1 MENQAT
7 YPRQEFS
14 GVPPPL
20 GRTWF
25 CVHLYFET
33 ADFKIRI
40 RVDETLDLKGRI
52 YLLIELREQ
61 GGWASFAYSSERV
74 KKNKEFQRAVHTT
87 ALCGIMPM
95 LQIQLIHPKD
105 ILVIIF

>member
-7 YPRQEFS
+7 DPRQEFS

-52 YLLIELREQ
+52 YLQL
-61 GGWASFAYSSERV
+61 
-74 KKNKEFQRAVHTT
+74 KTNKEFQRAVHTT

>member
-1 MENQAT
+1 MTFFGLKQGQDLENRAT
-7 YPRQEFS
+7 DPRQEFS

-25 CVHLYFET
+25 YVHLYFET
-33 ADFKIRI
+33 ADFKVRI
-40 RVDETLDLKGRI
+40 RVDETLNLKGRI
-52 YLLIELREQ
+52 YLQL
-61 GGWASFAYSSERV
+61 
-74 KKNKEFQRAVHTT
+74 KNNKEFKRAVHTT